1 MHIGQVYSSI
11 HIYVAS
17 MQELSGEYQILL
29 DHLSRHFHTDQHIFT
44 SIYYMKKVESVDM
57 EKCEVQDSSNV
68 TLRDCLMSYNG
79 GYEKTLRVKAGT
91 EPK

>member
-29 DHLSRHFHTDQHIFT
+29 DHLSRDFHTDQHIFT
-44 SIYYMKKVESVDM
+44 LIYFMKKVESVDM
-57 EKCEVQDSSNV
+57 EKC
-68 TLRDCLMSYNG
+68 LR
-79 GYEKTLRVKAGT
+79 
-91 EPK
+91 P

>member
-1 MHIGQVYSSI
+1 
-11 HIYVAS
+11 
-17 MQELSGEYQILL
+17 
-29 DHLSRHFHTDQHIFT
+29 
-44 SIYYMKKVESVDM
+44 MKKVESVDM
-57 EKCEVQDSSNV
+57 EKCEVQDSSYV